1 MLLCLKMQLP
11 LQLSFIECFETVV
24 GHFHTNS
31 CRTVANAINQKF
43 RWLMLLVHVRKVC
56 QRKWPVSNWTK
67 RQRAWT
73 LKDTRVWQALHK
85 DHDVEGSVLAQH
97 MTYHFCPLAHEMI
110 TIMGGDKEEKTCCE
124 EGEETGEGEVLTH
137 ACCKS
142 IGCRFLEY
150 KPNWWR
156 YKKGQFYCFSF
167 LLFFSMIVM
176 QVF

>member
-1 MLLCLKMQLP
+1 MLLCLTMQLP
-11 LQLSFIECFETVV
+11 LQLSFTECFETVV
-24 GHFHTNS
+24 GHFLTNS

-124 EGEETGEGEVLTH
+124 EGEETGEREVLTH

-142 IGCRFLEY
+142 IGCRFLKY

-167 LLFFSMIVM
+167 LPFFSMIVM